1 MPATDLNNCKVGIL
15 PPEKDCTMKSEN
27 REKSLIGITMGD
39 PGGIGPEVILKAL
52 ASPEIRAASNYVI
65 IGSEKVLS
73 DTADNLGIGAELQL
87 LQVDNTSLNS
97 NSGLTDDINVLDLD
111 NASVHDALTHKPL
124 PESGKASVEYILKG
138 LDLALD
144 GKVDAL
150 VTAPISKEAI
160 KLAGFDF
167 AGHTELLKEKTSVEN
182 VVMFMVGKGL
192 RVSFVTTHLA
202 VNEVSRF
209 INQENVFSTIQ
220 ITATGLKTFFGIDQP
235 KIAVCG
241 LNPHCGDG
249 DRFGTEE
256 RDVIMPAIER
266 AQEMGIDCHGP
277 LSSDTVFNKALNGE
291 FDVVVVQFHDQGTIP
306 IKMHAFDSGVNIT
319 LGIPVIRTSP
329 THGTAFDIAG
339 KGIANPG
346 SMIEA
351 IKTAV
356 MMAET
361 RKHLFV

>member
-1 MPATDLNNCKVGIL
+1 
-15 PPEKDCTMKSEN
+15 MKLDAK
-27 REKSLIGITMGD
+27 EKSLIGITMGD

-52 ASPEIRAASNYVI
+52 TSPEIRAAANYVV

-73 DTADNLGIGAELQL
+73 NISDR
-87 LQVDNTSLNS
+87 V
-97 NSGLTDDINVLDLD
+97 LTDNISVLDLD
-111 NASVHDALTHKPL
+111 NFTVNNALSHKPL
-124 PESGKASVEYILKG
+124 PDSGKASVEYILKG
-138 LDLALD
+138 LDLAIN
-144 GKVDAL
+144 GKIDAL

-160 KLAGFDF
+160 KLAGYNY

-202 VNEVSRF
+202 VNEISGA

-256 RDVIMPAIER
+256 RDVIIPAIER
-266 AQEMGIDCHGP
+266 AQEMGINCHGP
-277 LSSDTVFNKALNGE
+277 LSADTVFNKALNGE
-291 FDVVVVQFHDQGTIP
+291 FDIVVVQFHDQGAIP

-339 KGIANPG
+339 KGIADPG

-356 MMAET
+356 MMKEA

>member
-1 MPATDLNNCKVGIL
+1 MPTK
-15 PPEKDCTMKSEN
+15 KTMKLDAK
-27 REKSLIGITMGD
+27 EKSLIGITMGD

-52 ASPEIRAASNYVI
+52 TSPEIRAAANYVV

-73 DTADNLGIGAELQL
+73 NISDRVLSDNI
-87 LQVDNTSLNS
+87 S
-97 NSGLTDDINVLDLD
+97 VLDLD
-111 NASVHDALTHKPL
+111 NFTVNNALTHKPL
-124 PESGKASVEYILKG
+124 PDSGKASVEYILKG
-138 LDLALD
+138 LDLAIN
-144 GKVDAL
+144 GKIDAL

-160 KLAGFDF
+160 KLAGYNY

-202 VNEVSRF
+202 VNEISGA

-249 DRFGTEE
+249 DCFGTEE
-256 RDVIMPAIER
+256 RDVIIPAIER
-266 AQEMGIDCHGP
+266 AQKMGINCHGP
-277 LSSDTVFNKALNGE
+277 LSADTVFNKALNGE
-291 FDVVVVQFHDQGTIP
+291 FDIVVVQFHDQGAIP

-339 KGIANPG
+339 KGIADPG

-356 MMAET
+356 MMKEA

>member
-1 MPATDLNNCKVGIL
+1 
-15 PPEKDCTMKSEN
+15 MKLDAK
-27 REKSLIGITMGD
+27 EKSLIGITMGD

-52 ASPEIRAASNYVI
+52 TSPEIRAAANYVV

-73 DTADNLGIGAELQL
+73 NISDR
-87 LQVDNTSLNS
+87 V
-97 NSGLTDDINVLDLD
+97 LTDNISVLDLD
-111 NASVHDALTHKPL
+111 NFTVNNALSHKPL
-124 PESGKASVEYILKG
+124 PDSGKASVEYILKG
-138 LDLALD
+138 LDLAIN
-144 GKVDAL
+144 GKIDAL

-160 KLAGFDF
+160 KLAGYNY

-202 VNEVSRF
+202 VNEISGA

-256 RDVIMPAIER
+256 RDVIIPAIER
-266 AQEMGIDCHGP
+266 AQEMGINCHGP
-277 LSSDTVFNKALNGE
+277 LSADTVFNKALNGE
-291 FDVVVVQFHDQGTIP
+291 FDIVVVQFHDQGAIP

-339 KGIANPG
+339 KGVANPG

-351 IKTAV
+351 IRTAV
-356 MMAET
+356 LMTET
-361 RKHLFV
+361 RKHLIV

>member
-1 MPATDLNNCKVGIL
+1 MKL
-15 PPEKDCTMKSEN
+15 EKK
-27 REKSLIGITMGD
+27 EKNLIGISMGD

-52 ASPEIRAASNYVI
+52 SSPEIRAAANYLV

-73 DTADNLGIGAELQL
+73 SISDR
-87 LQVDNTSLNS
+87 V
-97 NSGLTDDINVLDLD
+97 LTDNVSVLDLD
-111 NASVHDALTHKPL
+111 NFTVNNTMTHKPL
-124 PESGKASVEYILKG
+124 PESGKASVEYIMKG
-138 LDLALD
+138 LDLALN
-144 GKVDAL
+144 GKIDAL
-150 VTAPISKEAI
+150 VTAPICKKAI
-160 KLAGFDF
+160 KLAGYDY

-202 VNEVSRF
+202 VNEISKA

-256 RDVIMPAIER
+256 RDVIIPAVER

-277 LSSDTVFNKALNGE
+277 LSADTVFNKALNGE
-291 FDVVVVQFHDQGTIP
+291 FDIVVVQFHDQGAIP

-329 THGTAFDIAG
+329 THGTSFDIAG

-356 MMAET
+356 MMAEV
-361 RKHLFV
+361 RKHLYV

>member
-1 MPATDLNNCKVGIL
+1 MR
-15 PPEKDCTMKSEN
+15 SEN

-52 ASPEIRAASNYVI
+52 TSPEIRTAANYVI

-73 DTADNLGIGAELQL
+73 DIADNPDIGTRLQL
-87 LQVDNTSLNS
+87 SRIYNTSS
-97 NSGLTDDINVLDLD
+97 NLKRNLTGNISVLDID
-111 NASVHDALTHKPL
+111 NVSVNAALMHKPIRD
-124 PESGKASVEYILKG
+124 SGKASVEYILKG
-138 LDLALD
+138 LDLAL
-144 GKVDAL
+144 GEEIDAL

-167 AGHTELLKEKTSVEN
+167 AGHTELLKEKTSVKN
-182 VVMFMVGKGL
+182 VVMLMVGKGL

-202 VNEVSRF
+202 VNEISEG

-220 ITATGLKTFFGIDQP
+220 ITATGLKTFFGIDRP

-256 RDVIMPAIER
+256 RDVIIPAIER

-291 FDVVVVQFHDQGTIP
+291 FDIVVVQFHDQGTIP

-356 MMAET
+356 MMTET

>member
-1 MPATDLNNCKVGIL
+1 
-15 PPEKDCTMKSEN
+15 
-27 REKSLIGITMGD
+27 MGD

-52 ASPEIRAASNYVI
+52 TSPEIRAAANYIV

-73 DTADNLGIGAELQL
+73 NISDR
-87 LQVDNTSLNS
+87 V
-97 NSGLTDDINVLDLD
+97 LTDNISVLDLD
-111 NASVHDALTHKPL
+111 NFTVNNALTHKPL
-124 PESGKASVEYILKG
+124 PESGKASVEYIMKG
-138 LDLALD
+138 LNLALN
-144 GKVDAL
+144 GKIDAL

-160 KLAGFDF
+160 KLSGYDY

-192 RVSFVTTHLA
+192 RVAFVTTHLA
-202 VNEVSRF
+202 VNEISGA

-256 RDVIMPAIER
+256 RDVIIPAIER

-277 LSSDTVFNKALNGE
+277 LSADTVFNKALNGE
-291 FDVVVVQFHDQGTIP
+291 FDIIVVQFHDQGAIP

-339 KGIANPG
+339 KGIADPG

-351 IKTAV
+351 IRTAV
-356 MMAET
+356 VMAET

>member
-1 MPATDLNNCKVGIL
+1 MSDLRRCVIPTK
-15 PPEKDCTMKSEN
+15 KTMKLEAK
-27 REKSLIGITMGD
+27 EKSLIGITMGD

-52 ASPEIRAASNYVI
+52 TSPEIRAAANYVV

-73 DTADNLGIGAELQL
+73 NISDRVLSDNI
-87 LQVDNTSLNS
+87 S
-97 NSGLTDDINVLDLD
+97 VLDLD
-111 NASVHDALTHKPL
+111 NFTVNNALSHKPL
-124 PESGKASVEYILKG
+124 PDSGKASVEYILKG
-138 LDLALD
+138 LDLAIN
-144 GKVDAL
+144 GKIDAL

-160 KLAGFDF
+160 KLAGYNY

-202 VNEVSRF
+202 VNEISGA

-249 DRFGTEE
+249 DCFGTEE
-256 RDVIMPAIER
+256 RDVIIPAIER
-266 AQEMGIDCHGP
+266 AQKMGINCHGP
-277 LSSDTVFNKALNGE
+277 LSADTVFNKALNGE
-291 FDVVVVQFHDQGTIP
+291 FDIVVVQFHDQGAIP

-339 KGIANPG
+339 KGIADPG

-356 MMAET
+356 MMKEA

>member
-1 MPATDLNNCKVGIL
+1 MPTK
-15 PPEKDCTMKSEN
+15 KTMKLDAK
-27 REKSLIGITMGD
+27 EKSLIGITMGD

-52 ASPEIRAASNYVI
+52 TSPEIRAAANYVV

-73 DTADNLGIGAELQL
+73 NISDR
-87 LQVDNTSLNS
+87 V
-97 NSGLTDDINVLDLD
+97 LTDNISVLDLD
-111 NASVHDALTHKPL
+111 NFTVNNALTHKPL

-138 LDLALD
+138 LDLAIN
-144 GKVDAL
+144 GKIDAL

-160 KLAGFDF
+160 KLAGYNY

-202 VNEVSRF
+202 VNEISGA

-249 DRFGTEE
+249 DCFGTEE
-256 RDVIMPAIER
+256 RDVIIPAIER
-266 AQEMGIDCHGP
+266 AQKMGINCHGP
-277 LSSDTVFNKALNGE
+277 LSADTVFNKALNGE
-291 FDVVVVQFHDQGTIP
+291 FDIVVVQFHDQGAIP

-339 KGIANPG
+339 KGIADPG

-356 MMAET
+356 MMKEA

>member
-1 MPATDLNNCKVGIL
+1 
-15 PPEKDCTMKSEN
+15 MKSEN
-27 REKSLIGITMGD
+27 REKNLIGITMGD
-39 PGGIGPEVILKAL
+39 PGGIGPEVILEAL
-52 ASPEIRAASNYVI
+52 ASPETRASADYVI

-73 DTADNLGIGAELQL
+73 DVANNLGIGTGLQL
-87 LQVDNTSLNS
+87 SRIDNTSSLNL
-97 NSGLTDDINVLDLD
+97 NRGLTDHINVLDLD
-111 NASVHDALTHKPL
+111 NISVHDALTRKPL
-124 PESGKASVEYILKG
+124 PESGRASVEYILKG

-144 GKVDAL
+144 GEIDAL
-150 VTAPISKEAI
+150 VTAPISKEAV

-167 AGHTELLKEKTSVEN
+167 AGHTELLKEKTFVEN
-182 VVMFMVGKGL
+182 VVMLMVGKGL

-202 VNEVSRF
+202 VNEVSGF
-209 INQENVFSTIQ
+209 INRENIFSTIQ

-256 RDVIMPAIER
+256 RDVIMPAIAR

-291 FDVVVVQFHDQGTIP
+291 FDIVVVQFHDQGTIP

-346 SMIEA
+346 SMVEA

-356 MMAET
+356 IMAET

>member
-1 MPATDLNNCKVGIL
+1 MPTK
-15 PPEKDCTMKSEN
+15 KTMKLDAK
-27 REKSLIGITMGD
+27 EKSLIGITMGD

-52 ASPEIRAASNYVI
+52 TSPEIRAAANYVV

-73 DTADNLGIGAELQL
+73 NISDRVLSDNI
-87 LQVDNTSLNS
+87 S
-97 NSGLTDDINVLDLD
+97 VLDLD
-111 NASVHDALTHKPL
+111 NFTVNNALSHKPL
-124 PESGKASVEYILKG
+124 PDSGKASVEYILKG
-138 LDLALD
+138 LDLAIN
-144 GKVDAL
+144 GKIDAL

-160 KLAGFDF
+160 KLAGYDY

-202 VNEVSRF
+202 VNEISGA

-256 RDVIMPAIER
+256 RDVIIPAIER
-266 AQEMGIDCHGP
+266 AQKMGINCHGP
-277 LSSDTVFNKALNGE
+277 LSADTVFNKALNGE
-291 FDVVVVQFHDQGTIP
+291 FDIVVVQFHDQGAIP
-306 IKMHAFDSGVNIT
+306 IKMYAFDSGVNIT

-339 KGIANPG
+339 KGIADPG

-356 MMAET
+356 MMKEA

>member
-1 MPATDLNNCKVGIL
+1 M
-15 PPEKDCTMKSEN
+15 ESEN

-52 ASPEIRAASNYVI
+52 TSPEIRAAANYVV

-73 DTADNLGIGAELQL
+73 NISDGALADNI
-87 LQVDNTSLNS
+87 S
-97 NSGLTDDINVLDLD
+97 VLDLD
-111 NASVHDALTHKPL
+111 NFTVNNATIHKPL

-138 LDLALD
+138 LDLTLN
-144 GKVDAL
+144 GKMDAL

-160 KLAGFDF
+160 KLAGFDY
-167 AGHTELLKEKTSVEN
+167 AGHTELLKEKTAVEN
-182 VVMFMVGKGL
+182 VVMFMIGKGL
-192 RVSFVTTHLA
+192 RVAFVTTHLA
-202 VNEVSRF
+202 VNEISGS

-256 RDVIMPAIER
+256 RDIIIPAIER
-266 AQEMGIDCHGP
+266 AQKMGIDCHGP
-277 LSSDTVFNKALNGE
+277 LSADTVFNKALNGE
-291 FDVVVVQFHDQGTIP
+291 FDIVVVQFHDQGAIP

-339 KGIANPG
+339 KGIADPG
-346 SMIEA
+346 SITEA
-351 IKTAV
+351 IRTAV

>member
-1 MPATDLNNCKVGIL
+1 MPTK
-15 PPEKDCTMKSEN
+15 KTMKLDAK
-27 REKSLIGITMGD
+27 EKSLIGITMGD

-52 ASPEIRAASNYVI
+52 TSPEIRAAANYVV

-73 DTADNLGIGAELQL
+73 NISDRVLSDNI
-87 LQVDNTSLNS
+87 S
-97 NSGLTDDINVLDLD
+97 VLDLD
-111 NASVHDALTHKPL
+111 NFTVNNALSHKPL
-124 PESGKASVEYILKG
+124 PDSGKASVEYILKG
-138 LDLALD
+138 LDLAIN
-144 GKVDAL
+144 GKIDAL

-160 KLAGFDF
+160 KLAGYNY

-202 VNEVSRF
+202 VNEISGA

-256 RDVIMPAIER
+256 RDVIIPAIER
-266 AQEMGIDCHGP
+266 AQEIGINCHGP
-277 LSSDTVFNKALNGE
+277 LSADTVFNKALNGE
-291 FDVVVVQFHDQGTIP
+291 FDIVVVQFHDQGAIP

-339 KGIANPG
+339 KGIADPG

-356 MMAET
+356 MMKEA

>member
-1 MPATDLNNCKVGIL
+1 
-15 PPEKDCTMKSEN
+15 MKSEN
-27 REKSLIGITMGD
+27 REKNLIGITMGD
-39 PGGIGPEVILKAL
+39 PGGIGPEVILEAL
-52 ASPEIRAASNYVI
+52 ASPEIRTAANYVI

-73 DTADNLGIGAELQL
+73 DITGNLGIGTGLQL
-87 LQVDNTSLNS
+87 SPIDNTSLNL
-97 NSGLTDDINVLDLD
+97 NRGMTDDINVLDLD
-111 NASVHDALTHKPL
+111 NVAVHDALKHKPL
-124 PESGKASVEYILKG
+124 PESGRASVEYIMKG

-144 GKVDAL
+144 GKIDAL
-150 VTAPISKEAI
+150 VTAPISKEAV

-167 AGHTELLKEKTSVEN
+167 AGHTELLKEKTAVEN

-202 VNEVSRF
+202 INEVSGS

-220 ITATGLKTFFGIDQP
+220 ITATGLKTFFGIDNP

-277 LSSDTVFNKALNGE
+277 LSADTVFNKALNGE
-291 FDVVVVQFHDQGTIP
+291 YDIVVVQFHDQGTIP

-339 KGIANPG
+339 KGVANPG

-351 IKTAV
+351 IRTAV
-356 MMAET
+356 LMTET
-361 RKHLFV
+361 RKHLIV

>member
-1 MPATDLNNCKVGIL
+1 M
-15 PPEKDCTMKSEN
+15 ESEN

-52 ASPEIRAASNYVI
+52 TSPEIRAAANYVV

-73 DTADNLGIGAELQL
+73 SISDRA
-87 LQVDNTSLNS
+87 
-97 NSGLTDDINVLDLD
+97 LTDNISVLDLD
-111 NASVHDALTHKPL
+111 NFTVNNATIHKPL

-138 LDLALD
+138 LDLTLN
-144 GKVDAL
+144 GKMDAL

-160 KLAGFDF
+160 KLAGFDY
-167 AGHTELLKEKTSVEN
+167 AGHTELLKEKTAVEN
-182 VVMFMVGKGL
+182 VVMFMIGKGL
-192 RVSFVTTHLA
+192 RVAFVTTHLA
-202 VNEVSRF
+202 VNEIAGS

-220 ITATGLKTFFGIDQP
+220 ITAAGLKTFFGIDQP

-256 RDVIMPAIER
+256 RDIIIPAIER
-266 AQEMGIDCHGP
+266 AQKMGIDCHGP
-277 LSSDTVFNKALNGE
+277 LSADTVFNKALNGE
-291 FDVVVVQFHDQGTIP
+291 FDIVVVQFHDQGAIP

-339 KGIANPG
+339 KGIADPG
-346 SMIEA
+346 SMTEA
-351 IKTAV
+351 IRTAV

-361 RKHLFV
+361 QKHLFV

>member
-1 MPATDLNNCKVGIL
+1 M
-15 PPEKDCTMKSEN
+15 
-27 REKSLIGITMGD
+27 
-39 PGGIGPEVILKAL
+39 
-52 ASPEIRAASNYVI
+52 
-65 IGSEKVLS
+65 
-73 DTADNLGIGAELQL
+73 
-87 LQVDNTSLNS
+87 
-97 NSGLTDDINVLDLD
+97 
-111 NASVHDALTHKPL
+111 
-124 PESGKASVEYILKG
+124 
-138 LDLALD
+138 
-144 GKVDAL
+144 
-150 VTAPISKEAI
+150 
-160 KLAGFDF
+160 
-167 AGHTELLKEKTSVEN
+167 SVEN

-202 VNEVSRF
+202 VNEISGA

-256 RDVIMPAIER
+256 RDVIIPAIER
-266 AQEMGIDCHGP
+266 AQKMGINCHGP
-277 LSSDTVFNKALNGE
+277 LSADTVFNKALNGE
-291 FDVVVVQFHDQGTIP
+291 FDIVVVQFHDQGAIP

-339 KGIANPG
+339 KGIADPG

-356 MMAET
+356 MMKEA

>member
-1 MPATDLNNCKVGIL
+1 
-15 PPEKDCTMKSEN
+15 MKLEAK
-27 REKSLIGITMGD
+27 EKSLIGITMGD

-52 ASPEIRAASNYVI
+52 TSPEIRDAANYVV

-73 DTADNLGIGAELQL
+73 NISDRVLADNI
-87 LQVDNTSLNS
+87 S
-97 NSGLTDDINVLDLD
+97 VLDLD
-111 NASVHDALTHKPL
+111 NFIVNNALMHKPL

-138 LDLALD
+138 LDLALK
-144 GKVDAL
+144 GKIDAL

-160 KLAGFDF
+160 KLAGFDY

-202 VNEVSRF
+202 VNEISGA

-235 KIAVCG
+235 KIAVCS

-249 DRFGTEE
+249 NRFGTEE
-256 RDVIMPAIER
+256 RDVIIPAIER
-266 AQEMGIDCHGP
+266 AQEMGINCQGP
-277 LSSDTVFNKALNGE
+277 LSADTVFNKALNGE
-291 FDVVVVQFHDQGTIP
+291 FDIIVVQFHDQGAIP

-319 LGIPVIRTSP
+319 LGIPAIRTSP

-339 KGIANPG
+339 KGIADPG

-351 IKTAV
+351 IKTAA

>member
-1 MPATDLNNCKVGIL
+1 MSDLRSCVMPTK
-15 PPEKDCTMKSEN
+15 KTMKLDAK
-27 REKSLIGITMGD
+27 EKSLIGITMGD

-52 ASPEIRAASNYVI
+52 TSPEIRAAANYVV

-73 DTADNLGIGAELQL
+73 NISDRVLSDNI
-87 LQVDNTSLNS
+87 S
-97 NSGLTDDINVLDLD
+97 VLDLD
-111 NASVHDALTHKPL
+111 NFTVNNALSHKPL
-124 PESGKASVEYILKG
+124 PDSGKASVEYILKG
-138 LDLALD
+138 LDLAIN
-144 GKVDAL
+144 GKIDAL

-160 KLAGFDF
+160 KLAGYNY

-202 VNEVSRF
+202 VNEISGA

-256 RDVIMPAIER
+256 RDVIIPAIER
-266 AQEMGIDCHGP
+266 AQKMGINCHGP
-277 LSSDTVFNKALNGE
+277 LSADTVFNKALNGE
-291 FDVVVVQFHDQGTIP
+291 FDIVVVQFHDQGAIP

-339 KGIANPG
+339 KGIADPG

-356 MMAET
+356 MMKEA

>member
-1 MPATDLNNCKVGIL
+1 MPTK
-15 PPEKDCTMKSEN
+15 KTMKLDAK
-27 REKSLIGITMGD
+27 EKSLIGITMGD

-52 ASPEIRAASNYVI
+52 TSPEIRAAANYVV

-73 DTADNLGIGAELQL
+73 NISDRVLSDNI
-87 LQVDNTSLNS
+87 S
-97 NSGLTDDINVLDLD
+97 VLDLD
-111 NASVHDALTHKPL
+111 NFTVNNALSHKPL
-124 PESGKASVEYILKG
+124 PDSGKASVEYILKG
-138 LDLALD
+138 LDLAIN
-144 GKVDAL
+144 GKIDAL

-160 KLAGFDF
+160 KLAGYNY

-202 VNEVSRF
+202 VNEISGA

-256 RDVIMPAIER
+256 RDVIIPAIER
-266 AQEMGIDCHGP
+266 AQEMGINCHGP
-277 LSSDTVFNKALNGE
+277 LSADTVFNKALNGE
-291 FDVVVVQFHDQGTIP
+291 FDIVVVQFHDQGAIP
-306 IKMHAFDSGVNIT
+306 IKMYAFDSGVNIT

-339 KGIANPG
+339 KGIADPG

-356 MMAET
+356 MMKEA

>member
-1 MPATDLNNCKVGIL
+1 
-15 PPEKDCTMKSEN
+15 MKLDAK
-27 REKSLIGITMGD
+27 EKSLIGITMGD

-52 ASPEIRAASNYVI
+52 TSPEIRAAANYVV

-73 DTADNLGIGAELQL
+73 NISDRVLSDNI
-87 LQVDNTSLNS
+87 S
-97 NSGLTDDINVLDLD
+97 VLDLD
-111 NASVHDALTHKPL
+111 NFTVNNALTHKPL
-124 PESGKASVEYILKG
+124 PDSGKASVEYILKG
-138 LDLALD
+138 LDLAIN
-144 GKVDAL
+144 GKIDAL

-160 KLAGFDF
+160 KLAGYNY

-202 VNEVSRF
+202 VNEISGA

-249 DRFGTEE
+249 DCFGTEE
-256 RDVIMPAIER
+256 RDVIIPAIER
-266 AQEMGIDCHGP
+266 AQKMGINCHGP
-277 LSSDTVFNKALNGE
+277 LSADTVFNKALNGE
-291 FDVVVVQFHDQGTIP
+291 FDIVVVQFHDQGAIP

-339 KGIANPG
+339 KGIADPG

-356 MMAET
+356 MMKEA

>member
-1 MPATDLNNCKVGIL
+1 
-15 PPEKDCTMKSEN
+15 MKSEN
-27 REKSLIGITMGD
+27 REKNLIGITMGD
-39 PGGIGPEVILKAL
+39 PGGIGPEVILEAL
-52 ASPEIRAASNYVI
+52 ASPEIRTAANYVI
-65 IGSEKVLS
+65 IGSENVLS
-73 DTADNLGIGAELQL
+73 DIAGNLGIGAGL
-87 LQVDNTSLNS
+87 LLSRIDNTSLNL
-97 NSGLTDDINVLDLD
+97 NRGMTDGINVLDLD
-111 NASVHDALTHKPL
+111 NVSVNDALKHKPL
-124 PESGKASVEYILKG
+124 PESGRASVEYILRG
-138 LDLALD
+138 LDLALG
-144 GKVDAL
+144 GKIDAL
-150 VTAPISKEAI
+150 VTAPISKEAV
-160 KLAGFDF
+160 KLAGFDY

-220 ITATGLKTFFGIDQP
+220 ITATGLNTFFGIDNP

-256 RDVIMPAIER
+256 NDVIMPAIER
-266 AQEMGIDCHGP
+266 AQKMGIDCHGP
-277 LSSDTVFNKALNGE
+277 LSADTVFNKALNGE
-291 FDVVVVQFHDQGTIP
+291 YDIVVVQFHDQGTIP

-339 KGIANPG
+339 KGVANPG

-351 IKTAV
+351 IRTAV

-361 RKHLFV
+361 RKHLMV

>member
-1 MPATDLNNCKVGIL
+1 
-15 PPEKDCTMKSEN
+15 MKLDAK
-27 REKSLIGITMGD
+27 EKSLIGITMGD

-52 ASPEIRAASNYVI
+52 TSPEIRAAANYVV

-73 DTADNLGIGAELQL
+73 NISDRVLSDNI
-87 LQVDNTSLNS
+87 S
-97 NSGLTDDINVLDLD
+97 VLDLD
-111 NASVHDALTHKPL
+111 NFTVNNALTHKPL
-124 PESGKASVEYILKG
+124 PDSGKASVEYILKG
-138 LDLALD
+138 LDLAIN
-144 GKVDAL
+144 GKIDAL

-160 KLAGFDF
+160 KLAGYDY

-202 VNEVSRF
+202 VNEISGA

-256 RDVIMPAIER
+256 RDVIVPAIER
-266 AQEMGIDCHGP
+266 AQKMGINCHGP
-277 LSSDTVFNKALNGE
+277 LSADTVFNKALNGE
-291 FDVVVVQFHDQGTIP
+291 FDIVVVQFHDQGAIP

-339 KGIANPG
+339 KGIADPG

-356 MMAET
+356 MMKET

>member
-1 MPATDLNNCKVGIL
+1 MK
-15 PPEKDCTMKSEN
+15 PEVKE
-27 REKSLIGITMGD
+27 ESLIGITMGD

-52 ASPEIRAASNYVI
+52 TSPEIRAAANYVV

-73 DTADNLGIGAELQL
+73 NISDR
-87 LQVDNTSLNS
+87 V
-97 NSGLTDDINVLDLD
+97 LTDNISVLDLD
-111 NASVHDALTHKPL
+111 NFTVNNTLMHKPL

-138 LDLALD
+138 LDLALN
-144 GKVDAL
+144 GKIDAL

-160 KLAGFDF
+160 KLAGFNY

-192 RVSFVTTHLA
+192 RVAFVTTHLA
-202 VNEVSRF
+202 VNEISEAL
-209 INQENVFSTIQ
+209 NQENVFSTIQ

-235 KIAVCG
+235 RIAVCG

-256 RDVIMPAIER
+256 RDVIIPAIER
-266 AQEMGIDCHGP
+266 AQEMGINCQGP
-277 LSSDTVFNKALNGE
+277 LSADTVFNKALNGE
-291 FDVVVVQFHDQGTIP
+291 FDIVVVQFHDQGAIP

-319 LGIPVIRTSP
+319 LGIPAIRTSP

-339 KGIANPG
+339 KGIADPG

-356 MMAET
+356 MMVET

>member
-1 MPATDLNNCKVGIL
+1 
-15 PPEKDCTMKSEN
+15 MKLDAK
-27 REKSLIGITMGD
+27 EKSLIGITMGD

-52 ASPEIRAASNYVI
+52 TSPEIRAAANYVV

-73 DTADNLGIGAELQL
+73 NISDRVLSDNI
-87 LQVDNTSLNS
+87 S
-97 NSGLTDDINVLDLD
+97 VLDLD
-111 NASVHDALTHKPL
+111 NFTVNNALSHKPL
-124 PESGKASVEYILKG
+124 PDSGKASVEYILKG
-138 LDLALD
+138 LDLAIN
-144 GKVDAL
+144 GKIDAL

-160 KLAGFDF
+160 KLAGYNY

-202 VNEVSRF
+202 VNEISGA

-220 ITATGLKTFFGIDQP
+220 ITAAGLKTFFGIDQP

-256 RDVIMPAIER
+256 RDVIIPAIER
-266 AQEMGIDCHGP
+266 AQKMGINCHGP
-277 LSSDTVFNKALNGE
+277 LSADTVFNKALNGE
-291 FDVVVVQFHDQGTIP
+291 FDIVVVQFHDQGAIP

-339 KGIANPG
+339 KGIADPG

-356 MMAET
+356 MMKEA

>member
-1 MPATDLNNCKVGIL
+1 
-15 PPEKDCTMKSEN
+15 
-27 REKSLIGITMGD
+27 MGD
-39 PGGIGPEVILKAL
+39 PGGIGPEVILEAL
-52 ASPEIRAASNYVI
+52 SSPEIKNVANYII
-65 IGSEKVLS
+65 IGSEKILS
-73 DTADNLGIGAELQL
+73 DITGNLGIGEQLQL
-87 LQVDNTSLNS
+87 SRIDNTSLIPNRDQ
-97 NSGLTDDINVLDLD
+97 SGDIYVLDID
-111 NASVHDALTHKPL
+111 NISVNDALKHTPL
-124 PESGKASVEYILKG
+124 PESGRASIEYILKG
-138 LDLALD
+138 LELVLD
-144 GKVDAL
+144 GEVDAL

-160 KLAGFDF
+160 NLAGFDYR
-167 AGHTELLKEKTSVEN
+167 GHTELLKEKTSVED
-182 VVMFMVGKGL
+182 VVMFMTGKGL

-202 VNEVSRF
+202 INEVSGH

-256 RDVIMPAIER
+256 RDFIIPAIAR
-266 AQEMGIDCHGP
+266 AQKAGIDCYGP

-291 FDVVVVQFHDQGTIP
+291 FDIVVVQFHDQGTIP

-319 LGIPVIRTSP
+319 LGIPIIRTSP

-339 KGIANPG
+339 KGITYPG

-356 MMAET
+356 MMANT

>member
-1 MPATDLNNCKVGIL
+1 MPTK
-15 PPEKDCTMKSEN
+15 KTMKLDAK
-27 REKSLIGITMGD
+27 EKSLIGITMGD

-52 ASPEIRAASNYVI
+52 TSPEIRAAANYVV

-73 DTADNLGIGAELQL
+73 NISDR
-87 LQVDNTSLNS
+87 V
-97 NSGLTDDINVLDLD
+97 LTDNISVLDLD
-111 NASVHDALTHKPL
+111 NFTVNNALTHKPL

-138 LDLALD
+138 LDLAIN
-144 GKVDAL
+144 GKIDAL

-160 KLAGFDF
+160 KLAGYNY

-202 VNEVSRF
+202 VNEISGA

-256 RDVIMPAIER
+256 RDVIVPAIER
-266 AQEMGIDCHGP
+266 AQKMGINCHGP
-277 LSSDTVFNKALNGE
+277 LSADTVFNKALNGE
-291 FDVVVVQFHDQGTIP
+291 FDIVVVQFHDQGAIP

-339 KGIANPG
+339 KGIADPG

-356 MMAET
+356 MMKEA

>member
-1 MPATDLNNCKVGIL
+1 
-15 PPEKDCTMKSEN
+15 MKPEN

-52 ASPEIRAASNYVI
+52 TSPEIRAAANYVV

-73 DTADNLGIGAELQL
+73 NISDGALADNI
-87 LQVDNTSLNS
+87 S
-97 NSGLTDDINVLDLD
+97 VLDLD
-111 NASVHDALTHKPL
+111 NFTVNNATIHKPL

-138 LDLALD
+138 LDLTLN
-144 GKVDAL
+144 GKIDAL

-160 KLAGFDF
+160 KLAGFDY
-167 AGHTELLKEKTSVEN
+167 AGHTELLKEKTAVEN
-182 VVMFMVGKGL
+182 VVMFMIGKGL
-192 RVSFVTTHLA
+192 RVAFVTTHLA
-202 VNEVSRF
+202 VNEISGS

-256 RDVIMPAIER
+256 RDIIIPAIER
-266 AQEMGIDCHGP
+266 AQKMGIDCHGP
-277 LSSDTVFNKALNGE
+277 LSADTVFNKALNGE
-291 FDVVVVQFHDQGTIP
+291 FDIVVVQFHDQGAIP

-339 KGIANPG
+339 KGIADPG
-346 SMIEA
+346 SMTEA
-351 IKTAV
+351 IRTAV

>member
-1 MPATDLNNCKVGIL
+1 
-15 PPEKDCTMKSEN
+15 MKSEN
-27 REKSLIGITMGD
+27 REKKLIGISMGD

-52 ASPEIRAASNYVI
+52 ASPEIRAAANYVV

-73 DTADNLGIGAELQL
+73 SISDR
-87 LQVDNTSLNS
+87 V
-97 NSGLTDDINVLDLD
+97 LTDNVSVLDLD
-111 NASVHDALTHKPL
+111 NFTVNNTMTHKPL
-124 PESGKASVEYILKG
+124 AESGKASIEYITKG
-138 LDLALD
+138 LDLAMN
-144 GKVDAL
+144 GKIDAL
-150 VTAPISKEAI
+150 VTAPICKEAI
-160 KLAGFDF
+160 KLAGYDF
-167 AGHTELLKEKTSVEN
+167 AGHTELLKEKTSVGN

-202 VNEVSRF
+202 VNEISGA

-256 RDVIMPAIER
+256 RDIITPAIER

-277 LSSDTVFNKALNGE
+277 LSADTVFNKALNGE
-291 FDVVVVQFHDQGTIP
+291 FDIVVVQFHDQGTIP
-306 IKMHAFDSGVNIT
+306 IKMIAFDSGVNIT
-319 LGIPVIRTSP
+319 LGIPVIRSSP

-339 KGIANPG
+339 KDIADPG

-356 MMAET
+356 KMAEA
-361 RKHLFV
+361 RKHSFV

>member
-1 MPATDLNNCKVGIL
+1 
-15 PPEKDCTMKSEN
+15 MKLDAK
-27 REKSLIGITMGD
+27 EKSLIGITMGD

-52 ASPEIRAASNYVI
+52 TSPEIRAAANYVV

-73 DTADNLGIGAELQL
+73 NISDRVLSDNI
-87 LQVDNTSLNS
+87 S
-97 NSGLTDDINVLDLD
+97 VLDLD
-111 NASVHDALTHKPL
+111 NFTVNNALSHKPL
-124 PESGKASVEYILKG
+124 PDSGKASVEYILKG
-138 LDLALD
+138 LDLAIN
-144 GKVDAL
+144 GKIDAL

-160 KLAGFDF
+160 KLAGYNY

-202 VNEVSRF
+202 VNEISGA

-256 RDVIMPAIER
+256 RDVIIPAIER
-266 AQEMGIDCHGP
+266 AQKMGINCHGP
-277 LSSDTVFNKALNGE
+277 LSADTVFNKALNGE
-291 FDVVVVQFHDQGTIP
+291 FDIVVVQFHDQGAIP

-339 KGIANPG
+339 KGIADPG

-356 MMAET
+356 MMKEA

>member
-1 MPATDLNNCKVGIL
+1 
-15 PPEKDCTMKSEN
+15 MKSEN

-52 ASPEIRAASNYVI
+52 TSSEIRAAANYVV

-73 DTADNLGIGAELQL
+73 NISDRA
-87 LQVDNTSLNS
+87 
-97 NSGLTDDINVLDLD
+97 LTDNISVLDLD
-111 NASVHDALTHKPL
+111 NFTVNNAIIHKPL

-138 LDLALD
+138 LDLTLN
-144 GKVDAL
+144 GKMDAL

-160 KLAGFDF
+160 KLAGFDY
-167 AGHTELLKEKTSVEN
+167 AGHTELLKEKTAVEN
-182 VVMFMVGKGL
+182 VVMFMIGKGL
-192 RVSFVTTHLA
+192 RVAFVTTHLA
-202 VNEVSRF
+202 VNEIAGS

-256 RDVIMPAIER
+256 RDIIIPAIER
-266 AQEMGIDCHGP
+266 AQKMGIDCHGP
-277 LSSDTVFNKALNGE
+277 LSADTVFNKALNGE
-291 FDVVVVQFHDQGTIP
+291 FDIVVVQFHDQGAIP

-339 KGIANPG
+339 KGIADPG
-346 SMIEA
+346 SITEA
-351 IKTAV
+351 IRTAV

>member
-1 MPATDLNNCKVGIL
+1 MPTK
-15 PPEKDCTMKSEN
+15 KTMKLDAK
-27 REKSLIGITMGD
+27 EKSLIGITMGD

-52 ASPEIRAASNYVI
+52 TSPEIRAAANYVV

-73 DTADNLGIGAELQL
+73 NISDRVLSDNI
-87 LQVDNTSLNS
+87 S
-97 NSGLTDDINVLDLD
+97 VLDLD
-111 NASVHDALTHKPL
+111 NFTVNNALSHKPL
-124 PESGKASVEYILKG
+124 PDSGKASVEYILKG
-138 LDLALD
+138 LDLAIN
-144 GKVDAL
+144 GKIDAL

-160 KLAGFDF
+160 KLAGYNY

-202 VNEVSRF
+202 VNEISGA

-256 RDVIMPAIER
+256 RDVIVPAIER
-266 AQEMGIDCHGP
+266 AQKMGINCHGP
-277 LSSDTVFNKALNGE
+277 LSADTVFNKALNGE
-291 FDVVVVQFHDQGTIP
+291 FDIVVVQFHDQGAIP

-339 KGIANPG
+339 KGIADPG

-356 MMAET
+356 MMKEA

>member
-1 MPATDLNNCKVGIL
+1 
-15 PPEKDCTMKSEN
+15 MKSEN
-27 REKSLIGITMGD
+27 REKNLIGITMGD
-39 PGGIGPEVILKAL
+39 PGGIGPEVILEAL
-52 ASPEIRAASNYVI
+52 ASPEIRTAANYVI

-73 DTADNLGIGAELQL
+73 DITGNLGIGTGLQL
-87 LQVDNTSLNS
+87 SPIDNTSLNL
-97 NSGLTDDINVLDLD
+97 NRGMTDDINVLDLD
-111 NASVHDALTHKPL
+111 NVAVHDALKHKPL
-124 PESGKASVEYILKG
+124 PESGRASVEYIMKG

-144 GKVDAL
+144 GKIDAL
-150 VTAPISKEAI
+150 VTAPISKEAV

-167 AGHTELLKEKTSVEN
+167 AGHTELLKEKTAVEN

-202 VNEVSRF
+202 INEVSGS

-256 RDVIMPAIER
+256 RDVIIPAIER
-266 AQEMGIDCHGP
+266 AQKMGINCHGP
-277 LSSDTVFNKALNGE
+277 LSADTVFNKALNGE
-291 FDVVVVQFHDQGTIP
+291 FDIVVVQFHDQGAIP

-339 KGIANPG
+339 KGIADPG
-346 SMIEA
+346 SMKEA